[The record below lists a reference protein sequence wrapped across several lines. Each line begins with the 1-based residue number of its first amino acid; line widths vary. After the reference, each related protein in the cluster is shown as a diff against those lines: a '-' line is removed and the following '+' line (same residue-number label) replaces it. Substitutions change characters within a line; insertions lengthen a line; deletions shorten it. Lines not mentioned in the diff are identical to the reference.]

1 MPKRVARAPYTA
13 DISRLLTDFKTG
25 LGKLSGLTTKLTS
38 RAARAEPAARVER
51 RELLKTLERELRILE
66 RTAPPEIRDRVVSEF
81 RAKAE
86 SAIQMGMPQAYA
98 ELVSAAPYVPAKA
111 LRPDQHPAVKS
122 VLQAVKAIR
131 SGRLAFL
138 PRETRVEARKL
149 LKRIFGS
156 PRSMQTPR
164 EAPVAKTVERQRI
177 LPLVV
182 QGMMRSYE
190 NPDRYEPY
198 VKAVE
203 YARNHYFLPEPSEAP
218 AAEGGP
224 APADTAARPAAAS
237 APTGSAYE
245 SELVP
250 TGHSHEAQPSPVA
263 ASQSFPHEIGPA
275 MPGRAQSTPIG
286 PLDVARLSKAGVPSF
301 QTQGIAHT
309 RALAMYEDNESAVAI
324 GQNDGLVTA
333 ADIPTATPT
342 PTNRSPGSIPRTET
356 PRSVA
361 SAAPVAQ
368 SGRVAEAPN
377 GGQPTL
383 NADDKP
389 VQMHGTVEIAGLREW
404 TGQITADV
412 TSMKRKLGM

>member
-1 MPKRVARAPYTA
+1 
-13 DISRLLTDFKTG
+13 
-25 LGKLSGLTTKLTS
+25 
-38 RAARAEPAARVER
+38 
-51 RELLKTLERELRILE
+51 
-66 RTAPPEIRDRVVSEF
+66 
-81 RAKAE
+81 
-86 SAIQMGMPQAYA
+86 
-98 ELVSAAPYVPAKA
+98 
-111 LRPDQHPAVKS
+111 
-122 VLQAVKAIR
+122 
-131 SGRLAFL
+131 
-138 PRETRVEARKL
+138 
-149 LKRIFGS
+149 
-156 PRSMQTPR
+156 
-164 EAPVAKTVERQRI
+164 
-177 LPLVV
+177 
-182 QGMMRSYE
+182 MMRSYE

-203 YARNHYFLPEPSEAP
+203 YARNQYFLPEPSEAP

-224 APADTAARPAAAS
+224 APTDTTARSVVEGGPAPTDATARAVETS

-245 SELVP
+245 AEP
-250 TGHSHEAQPSPVA
+250 APVA
-263 ASQSFPHEIGPA
+263 ASQGFPHEIGPA
-275 MPGRAQSTPIG
+275 MPGRAQSMPIG

-333 ADIPTATPT
+333 ADIPTATPA

-356 PRSVA
+356 PRSAA
-361 SAAPVAQ
+361 SSAPTAQ
-368 SGRVAEAPN
+368 SGRVAEAAN

-404 TGQITADV
+404 TGQMTAEV